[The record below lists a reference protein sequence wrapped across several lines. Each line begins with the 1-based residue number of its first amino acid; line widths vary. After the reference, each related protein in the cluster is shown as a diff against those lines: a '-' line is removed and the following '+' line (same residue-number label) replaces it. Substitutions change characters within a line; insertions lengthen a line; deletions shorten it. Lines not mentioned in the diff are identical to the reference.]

1 MRSVM
6 NKLTGV
12 NNMDKAYNTGK
23 IMIGQYYQKPLSNH
37 MNRDCDFW
45 QSVYLGDYQ
54 REVIFRRQMAW
65 YIVFL
70 IILFSTLAM
79 VM

>member
-1 MRSVM
+1 M
-6 NKLTGV
+6 LTGV
-12 NNMDKAYNTGK
+12 NKMDKAYNTGK

-37 MNRDCDFW
+37 MNRDCEFW

-65 YIVFL
+65 YMVFL

-79 VM
+79 VI